1 MSKNKKDSPNNNED
15 VALPVFA
22 KMSASSLA
30 AFSAFAIILVSL
42 VFYGVGYNA
51 AQTNVSSQEN
61 LGGLAYE
68 YEPVS
73 ASHCVLYS
81 DEILITDENCSLHS
95 DCNQNGICYQETGT
109 CAYFLN

>member
-1 MSKNKKDSPNNNED
+1 MPKNKNNKDD
-15 VALPVFA
+15 DLALPIFA
-22 KMSASSLA
+22 KVNVSSLA

-42 VFYGVGYNA
+42 IFYGVGYNA
-51 AQTNVSSQEN
+51 AQTNISNNEN

-68 YEPVS
+68 YAPVS

-95 DCNQNGICYQETGT
+95 DCNQNGICYKETDT

>member
-1 MSKNKKDSPNNNED
+1 MRKNKNNNED

-51 AQTNVSSQEN
+51 AQTNVSNQEN

-73 ASHCVLYS
+73 AS
-81 DEILITDENCSLHS
+81 HS